1 MSTSPRSPIAALVH
15 RLLPRLRYPYLFLA
29 LATLLAID
37 LLVPDP
43 IPLVDEATLALLT
56 FLVGTWG
63 SRRDDDRSEPVD
75 VTPKSDNDDD
85 EPRRLS

>member
-1 MSTSPRSPIAALVH
+1 MNSPPRSPITALVH

-29 LATLLAID
+29 LAMLLAVD

-43 IPLVDEATLALLT
+43 IPLVDEAALALLT

-63 SRRDDDRSEPVD
+63 SRREDDTSEPVD
-75 VTPKSDNDDD
+75 VTPKSEDDD
-85 EPRRLS
+85 SHTLLK